1 MQTNTDFWRKMGGTG
16 DNGELFTN
24 TESFYMKDRKKTKTT
39 CCSKLKMFIVAL
51 SFAYFSKAL
60 SGTYMKSS
68 ITQIER
74 RFDLPSY
81 FIGFIDGSFEMGN
94 LMFLVV
100 VSHFGAKLHRPQLIG
115 AGCVLM
121 AIGSVL
127 TGLPHFFMGPYKYE
141 TVIQDGENSSISPC
155 LPYQN
160 QSLTLEMSEEMPS
173 DVSAGCRADTESSM
187 WVYVLFGNVLRGIG
201 ETPVTPLGI
210 SYIDDFA
217 KAENSAFYI
226 ACLHTITL
234 FGPMFG
240 FLLGSLCARLYV
252 DIGYV
257 DLESVTI
264 TPKDA
269 RWVGAWWLGFFVSSA
284 IMLFAGIPFW
294 FLPKSLRKQGEE
306 EAEGQQDKSPE
317 KAECLQPLPTDSG
330 PQTQP
335 PHTGPQSMH
344 IATIAKGLFP
354 SLKKLLGTP
363 AYFVLLCGSILRFNS
378 FIGLVTFKSKYME
391 QQFGQSASRA
401 NFLIGIV
408 NLPSVATGIFLGGL
422 IMKRYKLNVV
432 AGAQLSL
439 ATSLLAYIFLLA
451 QLGVTCENSNVA
463 GLTVSYTG
471 DRQIS
476 FDDRM
481 LMTDCNRGCSCSLK
495 QWDPVCADNG
505 ITYMTPC
512 LAGCE
517 TSSGFG
523 KNTVFHNCSCVA
535 SSPPLSGNLSVILGQ
550 CPRKED
556 CSRNFM
562 IYMVVSVLGTFINSL
577 GMTPGYMIVIR
588 CIKPELKSLG
598 LGIQTMMMR
607 TLGGIPAAVYFGALI
622 DSTCL
627 KWGTKRCGSRGACRL
642 YDSDVYRY
650 IFFGLITSLTGSS
663 FFFTIGVIVL
673 LRKQLR
679 KEGEKILNG
688 QTEMEFV
695 SMNKE
700 MLSHENKLSD
710 CLCKDGEMKE

>member
-1 MQTNTDFWRKMGGTG
+1 
-16 DNGELFTN
+16 
-24 TESFYMKDRKKTKTT
+24 
-39 CCSKLKMFIVAL
+39 
-51 SFAYFSKAL
+51 
-60 SGTYMKSS
+60 
-68 ITQIER
+68 
-74 RFDLPSY
+74 
-81 FIGFIDGSFEMGN
+81 
-94 LMFLVV
+94 MFLVV

-127 TGLPHFFMGPYKYE
+127 TGLPHFFMGPHIFDCSLGFATHVCPVLQVERYGPSPFQWE
-141 TVIQDGENSSISPC
+141 PGVCFSQAPVPCGLWLLVSIPR
-155 LPYQN
+155 
-160 QSLTLEMSEEMPS
+160 
-173 DVSAGCRADTESSM
+173 CRADTESSM

-317 KAECLQPLPTDSG
+317 KAELHPKVADLKTCHS
-330 PQTQP
+330 
-335 PHTGPQSMH
+335 
-344 IATIAKGLFP
+344 IKGLFP

-627 KWGTKRCGSRGACRL
+627 KWGTKRCGDRGACRL